1 MFRKSKEELKKD
13 AAAYEKISGDAAL
26 TTMNKPSKY
35 KFVFQGNQKDLTG
48 LPDDYSYN
56 WFLGGRSNRNKC
68 LLQLSNPLE
77 LELELELQL
86 DLEV

>member
-56 WFLGGRSNRNKC
+56 WFLGGRSN
-68 LLQLSNPLE
+68 
-77 LELELELQL
+77 
-86 DLEV
+86 